1 MKAEFLRDE
10 NNNVWLSNV
19 RDVHYRVAKKMD
31 TKVSAPNIDVALK
44 QALA

>member
-19 RDVHYRVAKKMD
+19 RDVHYRLGEVKSIFQFDAK
-31 TKVSAPNIDVALK
+31 
-44 QALA
+44 